1 MKSYKTMLL
10 ELKTK
15 QPKGDVVLKKKIN
28 GIPVLIVKDTG
39 SLPFVVYI
47 DGDKLDTFRS
57 EGDAKK
63 AITAA
68 LKELP

>member
-47 DGDKLDTFRS
+47 DGDKLDTFKS
-57 EGDAKK
+57 QKDAEKSATK
-63 AITAA
+63 VI
-68 LKELP
+68 KELT